1 MKINDIKEK
10 LNSKESYINGWE
22 RMKRASIIIPLIDI
36 NEEVHILFQ
45 VRAKKLKSQ
54 PGDVCFPGGKIDKF
68 ETPKEAALRE
78 IDEEL
83 GLPARELLLRNSA
96 K

>member
-45 VRAKKLKSQ
+45 VRAKKIKKS
-54 PGDVCFPGGKIDKF
+54 
-68 ETPKEAALRE
+68 
-78 IDEEL
+78 
-83 GLPARELLLRNSA
+83 ARRCLFSWRQNR
-96 K
+96 

>member
-45 VRAKKLKSQ
+45 
-54 PGDVCFPGGKIDKF
+54 
-68 ETPKEAALRE
+68 
-78 IDEEL
+78 
-83 GLPARELLLRNSA
+83 ARRCLFSWRQNR
-96 K
+96 

>member
-22 RMKRASIIIPLIDI
+22 K
-36 NEEVHILFQ
+36 NEKGIHN
-45 VRAKKLKSQ
+45 
-54 PGDVCFPGGKIDKF
+54 
-68 ETPKEAALRE
+68 
-78 IDEEL
+78 
-83 GLPARELLLRNSA
+83 NSSHRY